1 MLRLEQAFP
10 TLTLGNNSGNMK
22 GDPEGHFK
30 VKSLKE
36 QHSLEREGRGSE
48 AHQTENEASYF
59 CEDEMV
65 GWHH

>member
-1 MLRLEQAFP
+1 MLRLEQSFSA
-10 TLTLGNNSGNMK
+10 LTLGNNSGNMK

-48 AHQTENEASYF
+48 VHLN
-59 CEDEMV
+59 
-65 GWHH
+65 